1 MEKMLYFGDDDLRQA
16 MERMD
21 QLSHLKLKLGAAQY
35 LEDLRKDVL
44 ADNLYN
50 VYRTEEET
58 EREQEQRIEKSRR
71 IIQKL
76 QVEILKKILPINRN
90 SQMAVRWMKTIKEN
104 HVKMATVQMELLK
117 KLRQHD
123 ANNFFEE
130 SNEEL
135 QEKNQFD
142 IFPMNPNEENEE
154 KQLERV
160 TNDKNAQLIN
170 KIQVDLLRTILPM
183 DRSARMAVK
192 YMKII
197 RESRTKMLAIQE
209 ELLKKLSERKADCM
223 TQSLGKL
230 ENEIQIKW
238 RTTQDAWDKE
248 KRNRLVFSILVEQV
262 RRIRSRRC
270 PQMAGKIMKKLQD
283 RHLICEKLLEELV
296 KWVNE
301 KKIVRQAKETA
312 QKELMKE
319 IKRKEEMKEW
329 QNMLQMEIM
338 SFIPRKL
345 FLNGVESFKTVPEAK
360 PDIAAEVEN
369 GRKEEQTIS
378 HCNENNCEPQMK
390 RGTKSKATLKNRL
403 KRFFGFH

>member
-44 ADNLYN
+44 ADN
-50 VYRTEEET
+50 YRTEEET
-58 EREQEQRIEKSRR
+58 EREQEQRTVKSQR

-76 QVEILKKILPINRN
+76 QVEILKKILPMNRS
-90 SQMAVRWMKTIKEN
+90 SQMAVKWMKTIKEN

-130 SNEEL
+130 SNGEL
-135 QEKNQFD
+135 EEKNQFD
-142 IFPMNPNEENEE
+142 ILPMNLNERNEE
-154 KQLERV
+154 KQLELV

-197 RESRTKMLAIQE
+197 RESRTKMLTIQE
-209 ELLKKLSERKADCM
+209 ELLKKLAERKADCM

-238 RTTQDAWDKE
+238 RTALDAWDKE

-283 RHLICEKLLEELV
+283 RHLICEKLLEELM
-296 KWVNE
+296 KRVNE
-301 KKIVRQAKETA
+301 RKIVWQAKETA

-319 IKRKEEMKEW
+319 IKRKEEMKER
-329 QNMLQMEIM
+329 QNRLQMEIM

-345 FLNGVESFKTVPEAK
+345 FLNGVESFKTVPKAK
-360 PDIAAEVEN
+360 PEIAAKVEN

-378 HCNENNCEPQMK
+378 HSNENKYEPQMK

>member
-296 KWVNE
+296 VCFIDVQIFMIKGE
-301 KKIVRQAKETA
+301 KKE
-312 QKELMKE
+312 
-319 IKRKEEMKEW
+319 
-329 QNMLQMEIM
+329 
-338 SFIPRKL
+338 
-345 FLNGVESFKTVPEAK
+345 
-360 PDIAAEVEN
+360 
-369 GRKEEQTIS
+369 
-378 HCNENNCEPQMK
+378 
-390 RGTKSKATLKNRL
+390 
-403 KRFFGFH
+403 FGS